1 MSVGREGASG
11 GRPGFP
17 SSELRGVVNAL
28 VDQNLVGLIC
38 LDRRGVIVESNTRAR
53 EVLGVDGGLRERN
66 GRLSTHR
73 PDDAAVL
80 ERLLQV
86 ALDGSTLPGAGTS
99 AVLGAWPGQRPLTV
113 HVNPVPPAP
122 DGGSGVAVLVTIVD
136 PWVTISVDPA
146 QVGISLGLTPA
157 ESGVAALLAE
167 GRMVKE
173 IAEATAGLLRRS
185 AGWSSGPW
193 PRPGV
198 AGRPSWSGWCFRPPG
213 YRFLS
218 RRSRSEG
225 GAWPGLLARPPL
237 FWGVHRGV
245 AVFL

>member
-1 MSVGREGASG
+1 M
-11 GRPGFP
+11 
-17 SSELRGVVNAL
+17 VNAL

-173 IAEATAGLLRRS
+173 IAEATGRSPQTIRWFVKRALAKTWCRRQ
-185 AGWSSGPW
+185 AELV
-193 PRPGV
+193 RLV
-198 AGRPSWSGWCFRPPG
+198 
-213 YRFLS
+213 LS
-218 RRSRSEG
+218 TSRLPVPQPAQPE
-225 GAWPGLLARPPL
+225 
-237 FWGVHRGV
+237 
-245 AVFL
+245 

>member
-173 IAEATAGLLRRS
+173 IAEATGRSPQTIRWLVKRALAKTWCRRQ
-185 AGWSSGPW
+185 AELV
-193 PRPGV
+193 RLV
-198 AGRPSWSGWCFRPPG
+198 
-213 YRFLS
+213 LS
-218 RRSRSEG
+218 TSRLPVPQPAQPE
-225 GAWPGLLARPPL
+225 
-237 FWGVHRGV
+237 
-245 AVFL
+245 